1 MILDKIA
8 ASTRHRVAMQ
18 KKQMS
23 LEEIT
28 ARAAALPIGEFP
40 FEAALK
46 KNDLAFIC
54 ELKHASPSKGLIVE
68 DFPYLEL
75 AEAYEQAGA
84 DAVSVLTEPAFFL
97 GSNRYLTEVSMDI
110 KLPILRKDF
119 ILDDYQL
126 YESKLIRAN
135 AVLLICALLDGET
148 IKRSIGICDSLG
160 LSALV
165 EAHDETEVK
174 TALAAGARIIG
185 VNNRDLQTFEV
196 DINNSIRLRPLV
208 PDSIL
213 FVAESGIQTADD
225 IAALRQAG
233 VDAVLIGETL
243 MKSADKK
250 AALAAL
256 KGEPSE

>member
-8 ASTRHRVAMQ
+8 ASTRQRVAMQ

-23 LEEIT
+23 LEEMK
-28 ARAAALPIGEFP
+28 ARAAALPIGGFP
-40 FEAALK
+40 FEDALK
-46 KNDLAFIC
+46 KTDLAFIC

-148 IKRSIGICDSLG
+148 IKRFIGICDSLG

-174 TALAAGARIIG
+174 TAYNAGARIIG
-185 VNNRDLQTFEV
+185 VNNRDLKTFEV
-196 DINNSIRLRPLV
+196 DIQNSIRLRPLV
-208 PDSIL
+208 PDGVL

-225 IAALRQAG
+225 IAALHKAG
-233 VDAVLIGETL
+233 VNAVLIGETL

-250 AALAAL
+250 VMLEQLRQGCLA
-256 KGEPSE
+256 